1 MTHGTDA
8 TANRGFSDAYH
19 SGVPSSAMATLEQC
33 RSALDKLAENLAGA
47 NGDLRSA
54 AALDRSVSCW
64 ITDLDMTF
72 LGRLV
77 DSRIEDVTTVPG
89 APPERTQIRLS
100 MSGDDLVA
108 LVDGELHFARAWGS
122 GRVKL
127 EAGLLDLLRLRKL
140 L

>member
-1 MTHGTDA
+1 
-8 TANRGFSDAYH
+8 
-19 SGVPSSAMATLEQC
+19 MATVEQC
-33 RSALDKLAENLAGA
+33 RDALDKLAENLAGA
-47 NGDLRSA
+47 DGDLRGA

-64 ITDLDMTF
+64 ITDLDTTF

-77 DSRIEDVTTVPG
+77 DSRIEDVTAAPG
-89 APPERTQIRLS
+89 PPAERAQIRLT

-108 LVDGELHFARAWGS
+108 LVGGELHFARAWGS

-127 EAGLLDLLRLRKL
+127 EAGLRDLLRLRKL

>member
-1 MTHGTDA
+1 
-8 TANRGFSDAYH
+8 
-19 SGVPSSAMATLEQC
+19 MATLEQC
-33 RSALDKLAENLAGA
+33 RDALDKLAENLAGA

-64 ITDLDMTF
+64 ITDLDTTF
-72 LGRLV
+72 MGRLV
-77 DSRIEDVTTVPG
+77 ESRIEDVTTAPG
-89 APPERTQIRLS
+89 PPPERAQIRLT

>member
-1 MTHGTDA
+1 
-8 TANRGFSDAYH
+8 
-19 SGVPSSAMATLEQC
+19 MATMEEC

-54 AALDRSVSCW
+54 AALDRSVSCR
-64 ITDLDMTF
+64 ITDLDITF
-72 LGRLV
+72 FGRLT
-77 DSRIEDVTTVPG
+77 DGRIEDVTAVPG
-89 APPERTQIRLS
+89 PPAERAEIRLT
-100 MSGDDLVA
+100 MSGDDLLA

-127 EAGLLDLLRLRKL
+127 EAGFRDLLRLRKL